1 MEVDQKGRNELS
13 LIKARRKL
21 LSSGSDLKTRFS
33 SDHCLKCNICTAACP
48 VMAVSGVFRGPKAVG
63 PQAQRFRHPRLPIPD
78 DSVSW
83 CSGCGTCTSVCPHG
97 VLVAE
102 INIQAKARLIEQGHA
117 PLRDQLL
124 ARPEMLGKL
133 ARPAAGLTN
142 KLLELP
148 ISRWLMEKGI
158 GIASRA
164 PLPAFSGE
172 TLRTRR
178 ADLCVDQPPRN
189 AGTKGDT
196 IAYFHGCSTNYYEP
210 ELGLLTIA
218 VLEKL
223 GIQVLIPPQNCCG
236 LPLQSNGLF
245 SAARRYAR
253 ANAEKM
259 APFVQAGLPI
269 VGTSTSCTLAFKH
282 EYRAVLG
289 LEGAKFEMLA
299 DRTRDLFEFLL
310 WDAPD
315 RLEKIKLGPLSMKVL
330 YHIPCQLRSHA
341 IGAPALQLLHRIP
354 GLEIELSQAACCG
367 VAGTYGVKAERYDV
381 ARAVGEP
388 LFQQAIDSG
397 AELVVTDSET
407 CRWWIGEHTG
417 LPSVHPVELLA
428 RSLGIAAQPD
438 RIGPGLIRG

>member
-1 MEVDQKGRNELS
+1 
-13 LIKARRKL
+13 
-21 LSSGSDLKTRFS
+21 
-33 SDHCLKCNICTAACP
+33 
-48 VMAVSGVFRGPKAVG
+48 
-63 PQAQRFRHPRLPIPD
+63 
-78 DSVSW
+78 
-83 CSGCGTCTSVCPHG
+83 
-97 VLVAE
+97 
-102 INIQAKARLIEQGHA
+102 
-117 PLRDQLL
+117 
-124 ARPEMLGKL
+124 
-133 ARPAAGLTN
+133 
-142 KLLELP
+142 
-148 ISRWLMEKGI
+148 
-158 GIASRA
+158 
-164 PLPAFSGE
+164 
-172 TLRTRR
+172 
-178 ADLCVDQPPRN
+178 
-189 AGTKGDT
+189 
-196 IAYFHGCSTNYYEP
+196 
-210 ELGLLTIA
+210 

-223 GIQVLIPPQNCCG
+223 GFQVLIPPQNCCG

-330 YHIPCQLRSHA
+330 YHIPCQLRIHA
-341 IGAPALQLLHRIP
+341 IGAPALQLLRRIP